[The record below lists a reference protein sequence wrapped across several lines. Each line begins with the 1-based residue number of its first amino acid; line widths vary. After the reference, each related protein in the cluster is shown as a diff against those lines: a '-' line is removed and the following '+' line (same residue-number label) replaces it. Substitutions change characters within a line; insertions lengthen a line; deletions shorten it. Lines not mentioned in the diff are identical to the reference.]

1 MESKPGF
8 SSIFSSRAQKEIA
21 VSWDWYEERLQGLGD
36 RFLTEILERISVIEN
51 NPDRFPTRHKNYKE
65 AVLPTFPFLIIYRVS
80 TKKRSIRIV
89 SVFHT
94 SRNPKRKYG

>member
-1 MESKPGF
+1 MENRSGF
-8 SSIFSSRAQKEIA
+8 SSITSSRAQKEIA
-21 VSWDWYEERLQGLGD
+21 ASWEWYEERLQGLGD
-36 RFLTEILERISVIEN
+36 KFLKEVITRIDNIET

-65 AVLPTFPFLIIYRVS
+65 AVLQTFPFLIIYRIN

-94 SRNPKRKYG
+94 SRNPTKKYS

>member
-8 SSIFSSRAQKEIA
+8 SSFFSSRAQKEIA

-36 RFLTEILERISVIEN
+36 RFLTEILDRINVIEN

-65 AVLPTFPFLIIYRVS
+65 AILPTFPYLI
-80 TKKRSIRIV
+80 
-89 SVFHT
+89 
-94 SRNPKRKYG
+94 NL